1 MFKNTKLSS
10 DLQLKKDSLE
20 NIGYS
25 FDSVSKKSGWNWNT
39 SSDSSDGHLATEGDA
54 IQDAWRHAGEQA
66 QRILNIPADIWERMA
81 AKEQKEMIEDGL
93 TGK

>member
-10 DLQLKKDSLE
+10 ELQLKKEALE

-25 FDSVSKKSGWNWNT
+25 FDTISKKSGWSW
-39 SSDSSDGHLATEGDA
+39 SAPSDSSDGHLATEGDV

-66 QRILNIPADIWERMA
+66 QRTLNIPADIWERMA
-81 AKEQKEMIEDGL
+81 AREQKEMIEDALPGQ
-93 TGK
+93 